1 MNKMNLPPPFGPL
14 RKRPAMPQ
22 GGDVQQK
29 DAVKFYGESQIKGK
43 MEEEEEEGEKEEVEG
58 ELMMK
63 LSCSNV
69 KAASFGRSEIVTFST
84 KENE

>member
-1 MNKMNLPPPFGPL
+1 ML
-14 RKRPAMPQ
+14 KRMELQFAEAAEKAKQ
-22 GGDVQQK
+22 SFASNDISETSVEIEDLSTDGDV
-29 DAVKFYGESQIKGK
+29 
-43 MEEEEEEGEKEEVEG
+43 EEVELEKEEVEG

>member
-43 MEEEEEEGEKEEVEG
+43 MEREEEE
-58 ELMMK
+58 
-63 LSCSNV
+63 
-69 KAASFGRSEIVTFST
+69 
-84 KENE
+84 

>member
-1 MNKMNLPPPFGPL
+1 M
-14 RKRPAMPQ
+14 
-22 GGDVQQK
+22 
-29 DAVKFYGESQIKGK
+29 
-43 MEEEEEEGEKEEVEG
+43 EKEEVEG

-69 KAASFGRSEIVTFST
+69 KAVNFGRSEIVTFST